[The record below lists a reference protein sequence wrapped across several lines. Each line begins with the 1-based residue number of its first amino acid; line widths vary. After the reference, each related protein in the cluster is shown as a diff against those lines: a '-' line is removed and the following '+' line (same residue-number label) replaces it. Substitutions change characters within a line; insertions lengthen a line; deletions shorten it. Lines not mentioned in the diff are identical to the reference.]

1 MLQVGGC
8 NEAVSLVESPQE
20 RRRSTV
26 TIDPMNT
33 PIFGDVVPVDPPRPI
48 RLATALLLSNVLLAL
63 GYRLYTGFDA
73 SFPLFLV
80 PLTLAVWFA
89 LSVRAG
95 RSWARTATTVLS
107 VLFIAMMAL
116 LIDYGIVDMLAL
128 VISAGLLLSAL
139 RLIWRSDMKEYF
151 GQ

>member
-1 MLQVGGC
+1 
-8 NEAVSLVESPQE
+8 
-20 RRRSTV
+20 
-26 TIDPMNT
+26 MNA
-33 PIFGDVVPVDPPRPI
+33 PIFGDVVPADPPRPI
-48 RLATALLLSNVLLAL
+48 RLATVLLLSNVLLAL

-116 LIDYGIVDMLAL
+116 LIDYGIVDILAL
-128 VISAGLLLSAL
+128 MISAGLLLSAL